1 MTAPPK
7 PKVNLM
13 ASDRDLS
20 DDDLIKDQDA
30 PPKAHILII
39 DDDDKLRQ
47 LISRFLMEQGHR
59 VTQAASAEEAREH
72 LKGMIFDCLVVDIMM
87 PGESGLDLVR
97 DLKSRMPFMPCLMLT
112 AMGEPGHRLHGL
124 EIGAD
129 DYMTKP
135 FEPLEL
141 ALRLKNIL
149 MRQQA
154 VPAVKESSQPSPETA
169 SLVHF
174 GPHVFDRNRQQLTT
188 GGQRQHLTTAEK
200 DLLRCFCDKPQDILS
215 RDELSDMLGGKM
227 EGRSIDVAVARLRRK
242 IEPSPSKPI
251 YLLTVRGR
259 GWSLETN
266 TPY

>member
-1 MTAPPK
+1 MTAHPK
-7 PKVNLM
+7 TKVNLM
-13 ASDRDLS
+13 AGDIDQSDEAVNRGKS
-20 DDDLIKDQDA
+20 AI
-30 PPKAHILII
+30 PKAHILII

-47 LISRFLMEQGHR
+47 LISRFLIEQGHR
-59 VTQAASAEEAREH
+59 VTQAASAEEARER
-72 LKGMIFDCLVVDIMM
+72 LNGMIFDCLVVDIMM

-97 DLKSRMPFMPCLMLT
+97 DLKSRMPLLPCLMLT

-154 VPAVKESSQPSPETA
+154 VSVQNEGPPSPAASET
-169 SLVHF
+169 LVRF

-188 GGQRQHLTTAEK
+188 RGQRQHLTTAEK

-215 RDELSDMLGGKM
+215 REELSDMLGGKM

-259 GWSLETN
+259 GWSLETD

>member
-1 MTAPPK
+1 
-7 PKVNLM
+7 M
-13 ASDRDLS
+13 ANDHDQS
-20 DDDLIKDQDA
+20 DDVSQNIAQDTA
-30 PPKAHILII
+30 FGQDTSPKAHILII

-47 LISRFLMEQGHR
+47 LISRFLIDQGHR
-59 VTQAASAEEAREH
+59 ITEAASAEEARER
-72 LKGMIFDCLVVDIMM
+72 LNGMIFDCLVVDIMM
-87 PGESGLDLVR
+87 PGVSGLDLVR
-97 DLKSRMPFMPCLMLT
+97 DLKSKMPEMPCLMLT

-124 EIGAD
+124 AIGAD

-149 MRQQA
+149 ARQQA
-154 VPAVKESSQPSPETA
+154 ALSQTPPSPPLSSAPEQ
-169 SLVHF
+169 SVHF
-174 GPHVFDRNRQQLTT
+174 GPHVFDRDRQQLTT
-188 GGQRQHLTTAEK
+188 RGQRQHLTTAEK
-200 DLLRCFCDKPQDILS
+200 DLLRCFCDRPQEILS
-215 RDELSDMLGGKM
+215 REELSAMLGGKM

-259 GWSLETN
+259 GWSLETD

>member
-1 MTAPPK
+1 MTAHPIK
-7 PKVNLM
+7 KANLM
-13 ASDRDLS
+13 ASDRDQS
-20 DDDLIKDQDA
+20 DDDLTRGQHTSLKS
-30 PPKAHILII
+30 HILII

-47 LISRFLMEQGHR
+47 LISRFLIEQGHR
-59 VTQAASAEEAREH
+59 ITQAASAEEARKH

-97 DLKSRMPFMPCLMLT
+97 DLKSRLPHIPCLMLT

-154 VPAVKESSQPSPETA
+154 VPATNEPSSPTADTA

-174 GPHVFDRNRQQLTT
+174 GPHVFDRERQQLTT

-200 DLLRCFCDKPQDILS
+200 DLLRCFCNKPQDILS
-215 RDELSDMLGGKM
+215 REQLSDMLGGKM

>member
-1 MTAPPK
+1 
-7 PKVNLM
+7 M
-13 ASDRDLS
+13 AMNSHAKS
-20 DDDLIKDQDA
+20 
-30 PPKAHILII
+30 HILII

-47 LISRFLMEQGHR
+47 LISRFLVKQGHR
-59 VTQAASAEEAREH
+59 ITQAASAEDARDH
-72 LKGMIFDCLVVDIMM
+72 MKGMMFDCLVVDIMM

-97 DLKSRMPFMPCLMLT
+97 DLKITNPDLPCLMLT

-149 MRQQA
+149 GR
-154 VPAVKESSQPSPETA
+154 KNLSETYPA
-169 SLVHF
+169 SLHDGASSSSVSF
-174 GPHVFDRNRQQLTT
+174 GPHVFDRDRLYLTSA
-188 GGQRQHLTTAEK
+188 GQRQHLTTAEK
-200 DLLRCFCDKPQDILS
+200 DLLKCFCDQPQEILS
-215 RDELSDMLGGKM
+215 REQLSAMLGGKM

-242 IEPSPSKPI
+242 IEPKPNKPI

-259 GWSLETN
+259 GWSLETDEKD
-266 TPY
+266 